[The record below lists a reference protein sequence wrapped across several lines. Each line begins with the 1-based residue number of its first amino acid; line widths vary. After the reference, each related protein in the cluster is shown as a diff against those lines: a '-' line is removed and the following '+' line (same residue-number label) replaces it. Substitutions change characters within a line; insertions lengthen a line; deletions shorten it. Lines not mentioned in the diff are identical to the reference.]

1 MIPKHSKMTRAFT
14 LVEMMISVA
23 LGTLVV
29 YVAFAGLRSAAQ
41 AITTAQKLAV
51 ENSILRAGMS
61 MALHDNDFWT
71 SHDDPMDCTKGK
83 PAKSG
88 PGQFLRQTSS
98 AGGRF
103 QGLPFTPF
111 ISSTEYASSGARMTS
126 TQLDVGS
133 DETPTGWDPN
143 AWGAHESRG
152 WAWGNLAERVPIKRM
167 VSRKPAPDNTVVR
180 DMNGNIVYF
189 PTNSYSTNDAKKGL
203 AKRQVF
209 GAYVSTAST
218 RSTSPHRWQQRQ
230 LDGLKRSLGSYGMFE
245 YVPPNT
251 PLMTYSDRNPVSL
264 WSVSPEWCYINSGK
278 DSYYLGTDD
287 RSEGVNFAQDT
298 MLATYGT
305 VYAPANPFAVLT
317 SASAKP
323 TTRSLSEVRDI
334 SNRRYGTG
342 ISLNAEDNDGTITS
356 IKNLMSQVEVNRPIL
371 DATCSPTYWPTL
383 NVSTLRHRRTG
394 ASLCLHRITWTS
406 PLTGAQTEFT
416 FTAYGTTLRGARQ
429 QRLRDEPGWADP
441 FPKTG
446 SPLPNLDSY

>member
-1 MIPKHSKMTRAFT
+1 MPIHSNDRQAFT
-14 LVEMMISVA
+14 LIEMMISVA
-23 LGTLVV
+23 LGTLVA
-29 YVAFAGLRSAAQ
+29 YVAFAGLRSTAQ
-41 AITTAQKLAV
+41 AIATAQRLAV

-61 MALHDNDFWT
+61 IALHDNDFWT

-83 PAKSG
+83 PATPG
-88 PGQFLRQTSS
+88 PGQSLRQTST
-98 AGGRF
+98 AGSRF

-111 ISSTEYASSGARMTS
+111 ISSTEYKSSGDRMEPNQIGIGT
-126 TQLDVGS
+126 
-133 DETPTGWDPN
+133 DESPTGWDPN

-152 WAWGNLAERVPIKRM
+152 WAWGNLAERVPVKRLP
-167 VSRKPAPDNTVVR
+167 SRRPDGTVIR
-180 DMNGNIVYF
+180 DNNKNIVYYS
-189 PTNSYSTNDAKKGL
+189 TNSYSTNDTKKGL

-209 GAYVSTAST
+209 GAYSTSVSPRTD
-218 RSTSPHRWQQRQ
+218 SPHRWQQRQ

-245 YVPPNT
+245 YIPPNS
-251 PLMTYSDRNPVSL
+251 PLMIYSDRNPVSL

-305 VYAPANPFAVLT
+305 VYAPANPFEIIT

-323 TTRSLSEVRDI
+323 TTRTLDDIRYI

-342 ISLNAEDNDGTITS
+342 ISLSAGDNDGTITN

-371 DATCSPTYWPTL
+371 DATSAPVTWPSL

-429 QRLRDEPGWADP
+429 QRLRDEPGWIDP

-446 SPLPNLDSY
+446 APLPNLDSY